1 MLDAAVADTLAG
13 ERNPRL
19 VRGSLL
25 TAPVVVAIPAAALFE
40 PLLVLVAV
48 PSALFLVGYVGSVF
62 STPLAAATVPPLTDW
77 TNLLRTGVVATTIWI
92 GLVAVPTL
100 AIGAIL
106 TFEIAG
112 NPLAPQSAFWLDV
125 SVVGFVFVVGSY
137 VTPAVVLARLSP
149 DLATDRSTVRTARSV
164 ATSRAYVVASLQAV
178 LIAVTAGGVAIMLLV
193 TVFGLVFVP
202 TAVFLA
208 VTVIARRYA
217 YAAVAAVDP
226 ALYATLEEP
235 SLSWF

>member
-1 MLDAAVADTLAG
+1 MLEAAVADTLAG

-25 TAPVVVAIPAAALFE
+25 SAPVVVAIPAAALFE
-40 PLLVLVAV
+40 PLLVLLAV
-48 PSALFLVGYVGSVF
+48 PSAVLLAGYVGSVF
-62 STPLAAATVPPLTDW
+62 STPLATPAVPPLTDW
-77 TNLLRTGVVATTIWI
+77 PELLRTGVVVKTIWI

-100 AIGAIL
+100 SVGALL
-106 TFEIAG
+106 TIEFAG
-112 NPLAPQSAFWLDV
+112 NPLAPQSGFWLDV
-125 SVVGFVFVVGSY
+125 SVVGLVFVVGSY

-149 DLATDRSTVRTARSV
+149 DLGTDRPTFRTARSV

-178 LIAVTAGGVAIMLLV
+178 LIAVTAGGVVIMLLV
-193 TVFGLVFVP
+193 TVFGLVLVP

-208 VTVIARRYA
+208 VTVITRRYA

-226 ALYATLEEP
+226 TLYATLEEP